1 MNRINQTLF
10 AIFLSLFWF
19 IIPPATAQ
27 TIDESGSKVVFRIGN
42 MLVNTVEGTFTG
54 MKGAI
59 NFNEEDLTNSGFA
72 VCVDATTV
80 ETGIEK
86 RDNHLLEEVF
96 FYTEQYPVICFESK
110 KISKTDEG
118 FQVQGD
124 LTIRDVTRTIEFP
137 FTFDGK
143 TFEGSFELERL
154 DYNIGKGYSRIAAD
168 NDVDVRIVCVVE

>member
-1 MNRINQTLF
+1 MKRLNHILISISTFLF
-10 AIFLSLFWF
+10 VWISL
-19 IIPPATAQ
+19 PVPAQ

-59 NFNEEDLTNSGFA
+59 NFNEQDLANSGFA

-96 FYTEQYPVICFESK
+96 FYSEQYPVICFESK
-110 KISKTDEG
+110 TITRSDEG
-118 FQVQGD
+118 YRVAGD
-124 LTIRDVTRTIEFP
+124 LTIRDVTRAIEFP

-154 DYNIGKGYSRIAAD
+154 DYNVGKGYSRIAAD
-168 NDVDVRIVCVVE
+168 NDVEVRIVCVVE